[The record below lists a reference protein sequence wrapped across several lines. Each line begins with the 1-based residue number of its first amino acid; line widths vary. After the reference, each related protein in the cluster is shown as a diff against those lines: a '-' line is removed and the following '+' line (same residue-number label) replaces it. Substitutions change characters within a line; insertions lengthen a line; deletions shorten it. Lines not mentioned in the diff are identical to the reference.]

1 MYLSNSEGRRM
12 AKALWQ
18 KSLRV
23 LWRTDRHTSGS
34 GGFKAKVEK
43 GDGFWFVVYA
53 LFFLWL
59 ILG

>member
-43 GDGFWFVVYA
+43 
-53 LFFLWL
+53 
-59 ILG
+59 